1 MGGRGVKKKVGA
13 LMLTQNEGERG
24 EEETLERVGR
34 EGGRGGRGG
43 EREGREGERGVA
55 RPSRILRSAYP
66 YL

>member
-43 EREGREGERGVA
+43 RKEGEGKARGG
-55 RPSRILRSAYP
+55 
-66 YL
+66 